1 MSGGPIPFVV
11 SLSNHRPSAL
21 RQAQGERPDES
32 GLTAISRTRYYDPV
46 TGGTLAELLDFLR
59 STGIYNFDWR
69 QGIMLGVGVAFI
81 YFAISKEMESYEL
94 LPIGLGVVLGNLPLL
109 DKGLLQFAPGGG
121 YQESG
126 LFGIVFHYGLSFW
139 NLLPPLIFLGLGAMT
154 DFGPLI
160 ANPKTLL
167 LGAAAQ
173 VGIFLAFWG
182 ALVSGRFEELGQA
195 ASIGIIG
202 GADGPT
208 TIFLSARLAPE
219 LLGVTAVIA
228 YSYMAA
234 IAFIQPPLMK
244 LLTTKRERE
253 IEMKPPRQVSKA
265 ERLLFPAIG
274 MIVIILIV
282 PRAAPLIS
290 MLMIGNLFRE
300 SGVVPRLTSAASN
313 ELLNIAT
320 IFLMLTVGTQLTAE
334 TVFELDT
341 LVILGLGLVAFACG
355 TAGGLLFAKLMNLVV
370 KEKVNPLIGSAG
382 VSAVPMAARITHHIG
397 QQASPR
403 VFLLP
408 HALGPNVA
416 GVIGS
421 AVVAGV
427 FIAVLG

>member
-1 MSGGPIPFVV
+1 M
-11 SLSNHRPSAL
+11 
-21 RQAQGERPDES
+21 
-32 GLTAISRTRYYDPV
+32 
-46 TGGTLAELLDFLR
+46 AELLDEFVR
-59 STGIYNFDWR
+59 STGVYNLDWR
-69 QGIMLGVGVAFI
+69 QGIMLGLGLAFI

-94 LPIGLGVVLGNLPLL
+94 LPIGLGVVIGNLPLT
-109 DKGLLQFAPGGG
+109 GLLDFSSAGG
-121 YQESG
+121 YQDSG

-167 LGAAAQ
+167 LGGAAQ

-182 ALVSGRFEELGQA
+182 ALASGMFTLSESA
-195 ASIGIIG
+195 AIGIIG

-219 LLGVTAVIA
+219 LIGVTAVIA

-234 IAFIQPPLMK
+234 IAFIQPPLMM

-253 IEMKPPRQVSKA
+253 IEMKPPREVSKT
-265 ERLLFPAIG
+265 EKLLFPTIG
-274 MIVIILIV
+274 MIVVILIV

-290 MLMIGNLFRE
+290 MLMIGNLFKE

-313 ELLNIAT
+313 EILNIAT
-320 IFLMLTVGTQLTAE
+320 IFLMLTVGTQLSADK
-334 TVFELDT
+334 VFELNT
-341 LVILGLGLVAFACG
+341 IVILGLGLLAFACG
-355 TAGGLLFAKLMNLVV
+355 TTGGLLFAKAMNLVV
-370 KEKVNPLIGSAG
+370 REKINPLIGSAG
-382 VSAVPMAARITHHIG
+382 VSAVPMAARISHHIG
-397 QQASPR
+397 QQASPS

-421 AVVAGV
+421 AVVAGI
-427 FIAVLG
+427 FIAIIPGLTTGA